1 VRTILSIAMIVA
13 GGVIF
18 AGDPSGFAKFSF
30 CALPGTTTIA
40 GAMLL
45 LGVALWLRE

>member
-1 VRTILSIAMIVA
+1 VRTILSIAMIVG

-18 AGDPSGFAKFSF
+18 AGDPSGFAKFSL

>member
-1 VRTILSIAMIVA
+1 MLLSIVLIVG

-18 AGDPSGFAKFSF
+18 AGDPSDFAKFSF
-30 CALPGTTTIA
+30 CALPGTTLIA